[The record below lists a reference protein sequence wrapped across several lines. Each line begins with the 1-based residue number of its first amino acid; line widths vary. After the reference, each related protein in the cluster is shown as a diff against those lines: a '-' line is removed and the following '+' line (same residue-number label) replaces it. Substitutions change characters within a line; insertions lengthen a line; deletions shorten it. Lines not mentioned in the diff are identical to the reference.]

1 MQKKSIFIIMISLF
15 LVGCETIRPS
25 YLECDN
31 RITAIE
37 EGSRITLRTLDNGA
51 TAQARFNGVSALC
64 NEKDDVVNMRIK
76 IGLKLVRDMHQ
87 NKEAVTL
94 ELPLLIAIL
103 DPQDSVKSFES
114 VSYRMAFPEGQ
125 EIIYPVINPKIKKP
139 KSGRVILS
147 LSPEVIKP

>member
-1 MQKKSIFIIMISLF
+1 
-15 LVGCETIRPS
+15 
-25 YLECDN
+25 
-31 RITAIE
+31 
-37 EGSRITLRTLDNGA
+37 
-51 TAQARFNGVSALC
+51 
-64 NEKDDVVNMRIK
+64 MRIK

-103 DPQDSVKSFES
+103 DPQDAVKSFES

-125 EIIYPVINPKIKKP
+125 EIIYPVINPKINKP
-139 KSGRVILS
+139 KSARVILS

>member
-1 MQKKSIFIIMISLF
+1 M
-15 LVGCETIRPS
+15 CIRDRS

-64 NEKDDVVNMRIK
+64 NERDDVVNMRIK

-103 DPQDSVKSFES
+103 DPQDAVKSFES